1 MTGKIKE
8 LALFNLA
15 IDSKLR
21 GCGLVQ
27 LRVNDVARGG
37 EVLTCAS
44 VIQQKTHEPVHFE
57 LTGPTRV
64 ATAAWITK
72 GSLTSGSY
80 LFPNRHHESLHL
92 SVR

>member
-1 MTGKIKE
+1 MNDNEVTVGYGPIPWNIGRLIGQKPSLKLSEIWSLRTRLEMAGRVRE

-37 EVLTCAS
+37 
-44 VIQQKTHEPVHFE
+44 
-57 LTGPTRV
+57 
-64 ATAAWITK
+64 
-72 GSLTSGSY
+72 
-80 LFPNRHHESLHL
+80 
-92 SVR
+92 